1 MAKTR
6 VFISFDYDNDL
17 QLKEGLV
24 GQAKLPDSPFDIA
37 DHSLKEAAPQA
48 EWLTRA
54 RRAIAGSEV
63 VIVMLGRNTHSAS
76 GVRKEVDA
84 ANSMQKKVFQ
94 LRPQDSSAAP
104 VQGAGSVHTWT
115 WPALKVLLA

>member
-6 VFISFDYDNDL
+6 VFVSFDYDNDL

-54 RRAIAGSEV
+54 RGAIAGSEV

-84 ANSMQKKVFQ
+84 ANGMQKKVFQ
-94 LRPQDSSAAP
+94 LRPQGSNAAA
-104 VQGAGSVHTWT
+104 VRGAGNVHTWT
-115 WPALKVLLA
+115 WPNLKVLLA